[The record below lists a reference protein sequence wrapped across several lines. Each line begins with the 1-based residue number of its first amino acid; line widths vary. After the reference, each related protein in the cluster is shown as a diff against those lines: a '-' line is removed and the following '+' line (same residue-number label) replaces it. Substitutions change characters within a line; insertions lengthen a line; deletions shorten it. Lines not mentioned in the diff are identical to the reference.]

1 MYDVTSTVYGAST
14 NPVFYIEE
22 GSVASVASA
31 APRPRD
37 SPPAYDSLVTEHKQ
51 HTANT

>member
-22 GSVASVASA
+22 GSVAGVAT
-31 APRPRD
+31 RPRD

>member
-22 GSVASVASA
+22 GSVVP
-31 APRPRD
+31 PRPRD

>member
-22 GSVASVASA
+22 GSVA